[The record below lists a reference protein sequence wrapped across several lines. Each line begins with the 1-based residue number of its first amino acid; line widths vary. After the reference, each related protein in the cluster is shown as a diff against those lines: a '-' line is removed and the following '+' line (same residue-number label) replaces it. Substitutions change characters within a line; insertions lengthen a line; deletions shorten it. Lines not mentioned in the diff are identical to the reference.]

1 MADPVISVYP
11 LLSPRLIEVSGDTE
25 ITIQET
31 VDLIRDWEDDE
42 ANMAYDPLIDA
53 AGKEPLGGQVYVGIT
68 AALQNAK
75 IAFDPSATIIPK
87 ETGTCTTGNTT
98 GTVLIDSSATFESNG
113 VEPGATVVNFTDGS
127 AATVITV
134 DSEIQLTHWPLLS
147 GTENDWDI
155 GDSYKVWNTAQRE
168 VSGGNLVAVDAAGD
182 PMSAIFPTAFT
193 QVVRTASSSATLQEL
208 EDIQYASFEGGVTLD
223 PVNGLDTN
231 RGNREFPVKTIAKA
245 QEIAV
250 TRGFKTIWVKGS
262 LTLQAT
268 DDVRNYNL
276 NGEAPNKSYIY
287 VTDGCLTDQV
297 HFNHVSIQGVLTGS
311 DADFRD
317 CFISDISGVVGIL
330 RNCYLSGTIVL
341 SGTSSDIV
349 TFTNCYLGTS
359 AIGLVEINMNGD
371 GPALAMRPYTGG
383 IRILNKTGSSKVAI
397 DFISGRIEL
406 ESSITAGT
414 FFLRGAGAEISKN
427 ESTGTTIYSAPLTN
441 PSTVA
446 DQNWEEVRS
455 EHTTIG
461 TFGATDE
468 WAGEV
473 DEAAIA
479 DAVWDEVLIDHL
491 APGTTGKKLYDGGTG
506 DPAEIAAAV
515 WDANKD
521 DYNDSDTMGELQ
533 NTGGAGG
540 GLTPEATAQAVW
552 DALSADH
559 EITDTMGAIMA
570 LLKRGALNLPRILPG
585 NGA

>member
-1 MADPVISVYP
+1 M
-11 LLSPRLIEVSGDTE
+11 T
-25 ITIQET
+25 
-31 VDLIRDWEDDE
+31 
-42 ANMAYDPLIDA
+42 YDPLIDA

-68 AALQNAK
+68 ASLQNAK

-231 RGNREFPVKTIAKA
+231 RGNREFPVKTLTRA

-250 TRGFKTIWVKGS
+250 ERGFKTIWVKGS

-287 VTDGCLTDQV
+287 ATDGCLTNQV
-297 HFNHVSIQGVLTGS
+297 HFNHVSIEGVLTGS
-311 DADFRD
+311 DADFLD
-317 CFISDISGVVGIL
+317 CFVSDLTGVVGVL
-330 RNCYLSGTIVL
+330 RDCYLAGTITL
-341 SGTSSDIV
+341 GGASDDIV
-349 TFTNCYLGTS
+349 TFTNCYLGTT
-359 AIGLVEINMNGD
+359 AIGLVEIDMNGD
-371 GPALAMRPYTGG
+371 GPSLAMRPYTGG
-383 IRILNKTGSSKVAI
+383 VRIKNKTGAAKVAI
-397 DFISGRIEL
+397 DFLSGRLEL
-406 ESSITAGT
+406 ESSITGGT
-414 FFLRGAGAEISKN
+414 FYVRGSGSEISKN
-427 ESTGTTIYSAPLTN
+427 EATGITLYSAPLTN
-441 PSTVA
+441 PATVA
-446 DQNWEEVRS
+446 DANWDEVRS
-455 EHTTIG
+455 GHTTAG
-461 TFGATDE
+461 TFGATSE
-468 WAGEV
+468 WASAV
-473 DEAAIA
+473 DT
-479 DAVWDEVLIDHL
+479 
-491 APGTTGKKLYDGGTG
+491 PTMR
-506 DPAEIAAAV
+506 AAV
-515 WDANKD
+515 WDANKN
-521 DYNDSDTMGELQ
+521 DYNDPDTMGELQ
-533 NTGGAGG
+533 NTGGVGGGG
-540 GLTPEATAQAVW
+540 GLTADETAAAVW
-552 DALSADH
+552 NALQNDYG
-559 EITDTMGAIMA
+559 TPGTMGWLQG
-570 LLKRGALNLPRILPG
+570 LLEAGIVSRPRIIPG
-585 NGA
+585 ER